1 MVHPGTRFR
10 MGDNGAFL
18 CIPMS
23 ERADRQRP
31 RLRRPE
37 EVPALAAWPR
47 GGSALKGGFVPERA
61 E

>member
-47 GGSALKGGFVPERA
+47 GGSAIKG
-61 E
+61 